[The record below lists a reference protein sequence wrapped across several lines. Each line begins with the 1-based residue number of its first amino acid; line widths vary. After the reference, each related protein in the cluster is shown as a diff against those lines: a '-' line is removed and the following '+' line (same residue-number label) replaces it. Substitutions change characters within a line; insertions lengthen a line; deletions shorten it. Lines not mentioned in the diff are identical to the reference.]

1 MKSKKSISEMPFL
14 DHLEELRWRILWS
27 LAALLV
33 GTVAGFFLVQQYDI
47 LALLKEPIAPFLPDG
62 KLIIIRPA
70 DAFIITLKLA
80 VVIGAVLASPVIF
93 AQVWKFL
100 SPALFAHERRYI
112 VPALLS
118 GLGLFLAGALM
129 AYLLVLPAVLRI
141 LYGFQYGFLEWMI
154 TADAYFGFAT
164 RLIMAFGLMFQLPLV
179 IVLLSVLDLV
189 RPQTF
194 AKHRPLALV
203 FAAVMAALL
212 TPPDVFSMLM
222 MIAPL
227 LILYESGILIAK
239 LIGKRRT
246 RTTIGGAIVVLGLL
260 GGLPGD
266 AHAQLERP
274 SQAQLDSMRAARDS
288 LGGALDSAEARELG
302 LPTGPSRS
310 FPPPDSIIRALQQR
324 AGFHATRY
332 MGDSI
337 TLFGE
342 TQEIVMVGQGL
353 VEREG
358 ATLEAENISF
368 RESECS
374 MVADGDPKL
383 FDQGTVMVGEGM
395 RYDTCERIG
404 TVEDALTS
412 FEQSGVKWYLRGAGL
427 EIDSG
432 STRLYGASNDV
443 TSCNQPIPHYHFAA
457 GEMKW
462 VNNTVMVARPAIL
475 YVQDVPILW
484 LPFIFQDMRRG
495 RRSGL
500 LVPRFGISD
509 IVRPNSSYERNIFNI
524 GFYVAASDYVD
535 FQLSVDWFSGNY
547 VALNGQMRY
556 SWLSQFMAGG
566 LSVSRIWEEGTD
578 DLPGDRSLR
587 LQWNHQQTF
596 GQKTSL
602 TASVDFATKT
612 DVVQRN
618 AVDPFVQTA
627 VLTSRV
633 NFNKQYDWGTFTFGA
648 TRNQDLSNETT
659 TQTLPSISLT
669 PVPINLAREVTWSPS
684 FSFNNRSVTGQGSP
698 ILVPLPPEGGE
709 ERFDSVRTDVRNTD
723 FSFRTPIRF
732 GRWNWQ
738 NDVSVTSMHSSLR
751 QTVTLPDP
759 DNPGDSLTRTFREDF
774 STGIDWNTGI
784 NLPMLF
790 PSSWKFQ
797 PRLGVRNITGGP
809 FFLRN
814 RNTRGAFVS
823 QGKRFSL
830 STRLTPTVF
839 GFYPGAGP
847 YSRMRH
853 SLSPIFNWEY
863 APSAEIP
870 EEYANA
876 INPSGAS
883 TGTQR
888 SPTLNRIS
896 LGLSQTFE
904 AKLRL
909 REDDT
914 TGTAEPRKVK
924 LLSWQTSPMSYDFEQ
939 AKEPGRSGWA
949 TQRLTNQFTSELLR
963 GFSLALTH
971 DLWDGPVGI
980 DTTSF
985 DPFLT
990 SLSMRFSLTG
1000 GTFQRILAPFTGR
1013 DDLGPPEPGALDE
1026 IGPERPTQLPGS
1038 AMGPTTRLDRNFF
1051 TSPTNTPRAAGLR
1064 ASITYDLQRTRPRET
1079 AEGDPIETPSNR
1091 VLGFTIQFAPTR
1103 HWNVNW
1109 NTQYNFTTKEF
1120 DQQVLRL
1127 DRDLHR
1133 WRVSFAFM
1141 RAPNGNIAFNFFIS
1155 LMDQPE
1161 IRFQY
1166 DQRSTNN

>member
-1 MKSKKSISEMPFL
+1 MPFL

-33 GTVAGFFLVQQYDI
+33 GAVIGFLLVQRYEI
-47 LALLKEPIAPFLPDG
+47 LALLKEPIAPYLPDG
-62 KLIIIRPA
+62 KLVIIRPA

-100 SPALFAHERRYI
+100 SPALYTHERRYI
-112 VPALLS
+112 LPTLMS
-118 GLGLFLAGALM
+118 GLGLFLSGALM
-129 AYLLVLPAVLRI
+129 AYLWVLPAVFRI

-164 RLIMAFGLMFQLPLV
+164 RLILAFGLMFQLPLV

-189 RPQTF
+189 RPKTF

-203 FAAVMAALL
+203 FASVMAALL
-212 TPPDVFSMLM
+212 TPPDVFSMM
-222 MIAPL
+222 MMMAPI
-227 LILYESGILIAK
+227 LILYEAGILIAK
-239 LIGKRRT
+239 LIGTRRT
-246 RTTIGGAIVVLGLL
+246 RATIGGAMIAFCLL
-260 GGLPGD
+260 GGLPSS
-266 AHAQLERP
+266 AEAQLERP
-274 SQAQLDSMRAARDS
+274 SQAARDSMRAARDS
-288 LGGALDSAEARELG
+288 LGGALDTAEARELG
-302 LPTGPSRS
+302 LPTAPSRD
-310 FPPPDSIIRALQQR
+310 FPSADSIIRALQQR
-324 AGFHATRY
+324 AGFRATRY

-342 TQEIVMVGQGL
+342 TQEIVLIGQGL

-358 ATLEAENISF
+358 ATLEAENIAF
-368 RESECS
+368 RESECR
-374 MVADGDPKL
+374 MVAGGDPKL

-404 TVEDALTS
+404 TVEGALTS

-443 TSCNQPIPHYHFAA
+443 TSCNQPTPHYHFAA
-457 GEMKW
+457 GEVKW
-462 VNNTVMVARPAIL
+462 VNNTVMVARPAVL

-484 LPFIFQDMRRG
+484 LPFIFQDMRSG

-500 LVPRFGISD
+500 LVPRFGLSD

-524 GFYVAASDYVD
+524 GFYVAASDYLD

-547 VALNGQMRY
+547 TALNGQMRY
-556 SWLSQFMAGG
+556 SWLSRFMAGG
-566 LSVSRIWEEGTD
+566 VSISRIWEEGIDT
-578 DLPGDRSLR
+578 LPGDRSLR

-596 GQKTSL
+596 GQKTRL
-602 TASVDFATKT
+602 TAAVDFATKT
-612 DVVQRN
+612 NVVQRN

-627 VLTSRV
+627 LLTSRV
-633 NFNKQYDWGTFTFGA
+633 NFNKQYDWGTFTVGA
-648 TRNQDLSNETT
+648 TVNQDLSNETRT
-659 TQTLPSISLT
+659 ATLPSISFA
-669 PVPINLAREVTWSPS
+669 PVPINLARDVTWSPS
-684 FSFNNRSVTGQGSP
+684 FSLQNTLVTGQGSP
-698 ILVPLPPEGGE
+698 ILVPLPPDGGG
-709 ERFDSVRTDVRNTD
+709 ERFDSVRTDVRNTN
-723 FSFRTPIRF
+723 FSFSTPFRV

-738 NDVSVTSMHSSLR
+738 NDVSVASSYSSLR
-751 QTVTLPDP
+751 QTITLPDP
-759 DNPGDSLTRTFREDF
+759 DNPDDSLTRTFREDF

-790 PSSWKFQ
+790 ASSWRFQ
-797 PRLGVRNITGGP
+797 PRVGVRNITSGP

-814 RNTRGAFVS
+814 RNTLGAWVS

-830 STRLTPTVF
+830 SAGLTPTVF
-839 GFYPGAGP
+839 GFYPGVGP

-853 SLSPIFNWEY
+853 AVSPILNWEY

-870 EEYANA
+870 EDYANA
-876 INPSGAS
+876 LTPLGQSG
-883 TGTQR
+883 GPQR
-888 SPTLNRIS
+888 SPTLHRIS

-904 AKLRL
+904 AKLRP

-924 LLSWQTSPMSYDFEQ
+924 ILSWQTSPMSYDFEQ
-939 AKEPGRSGWA
+939 AGQPGRTGWA

-971 DLWDGPVGI
+971 DLWDGAVGT
-980 DTTSF
+980 DAASF

-990 SLSMRFSLTG
+990 SLSMRFSVTG

-1026 IGPERPTQLPGS
+1026 IGPEQSTQLPGS

-1064 ASITYDLQRTRPRET
+1064 ASVTYDLQRTRPLET
-1079 AEGDPIETPSNR
+1079 AEGVPVETPANK
-1091 VLGFTIQFAPTR
+1091 VVGLTLQFAPTR

-1166 DQRSTNN
+1166 DQRSTN